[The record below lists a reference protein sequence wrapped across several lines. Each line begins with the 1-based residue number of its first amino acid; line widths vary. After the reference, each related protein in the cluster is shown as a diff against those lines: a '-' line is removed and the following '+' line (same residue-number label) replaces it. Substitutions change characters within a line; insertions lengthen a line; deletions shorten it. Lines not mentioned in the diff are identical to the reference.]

1 MLWCRGAGLALQ
13 DLHTTHFTLCYTHC
27 ITTLHYTHCTLQYT
41 HHILHHHTARVIYQL
56 GGAQLQRDSCTD
68 TTAERQ
74 LQRHNCSDTTADTT
88 ADTSWGGRNRL
99 VGRTHLHTVTCTS
112 SVRCDSSLLSA
123 TLCVVCVVC
132 VVWWW
137 CSCNKIFQLW
147 TLDLKN
153 FIHKHRYKCK
163 CKFNCKYNHNHN
175 HNHNNN
181 V

>member
-1 MLWCRGAGLALQ
+1 MHCRTCTAGLAH
-13 DLHTTHFTLCYTHC
+13 HTLYSVIPHTALPHC
-27 ITTLHYTHCTLQYT
+27 TTLQYTLQYT

-56 GGAQLQRDSCTD
+56 GGAQLQT
-68 TTAERQ
+68 Q
-74 LQRHNCSDTTADTT
+74 LQTPLHTPLHTPLRIPR
-88 ADTSWGGRNRL
+88 GGPKPAL
-99 VGRTHLHTVTCTS
+99 CRTHLHTVTCTS

-123 TLCVVCVVC
+123 TLCVVCVV
-132 VVWWW
+132 WW
-137 CSCNKIFQLW
+137 CNKIFQLW

-163 CKFNCKYNHNHN
+163 CKYNCKYNCNYYYKHNHNHN

>member
-1 MLWCRGAGLALQ
+1 M
-13 DLHTTHFTLCYTHC
+13 
-27 ITTLHYTHCTLQYT
+27 
-41 HHILHHHTARVIYQL
+41 
-56 GGAQLQRDSCTD
+56 GGAETGLWAVHTY
-68 TTAERQ
+68 
-74 LQRHNCSDTTADTT
+74 L
-88 ADTSWGGRNRL
+88 
-99 VGRTHLHTVTCTS
+99 TVTCTS

-123 TLCVVCVVC
+123 TLCVVC

-163 CKFNCKYNHNHN
+163 CKYNCKYNCNYYYKHN